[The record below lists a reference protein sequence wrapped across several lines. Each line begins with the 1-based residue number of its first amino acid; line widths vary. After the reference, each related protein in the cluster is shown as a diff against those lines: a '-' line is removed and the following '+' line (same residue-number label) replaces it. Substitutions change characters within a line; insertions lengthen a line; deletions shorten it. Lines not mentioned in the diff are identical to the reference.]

1 MVYVNQLLFDFLPK
15 ISVALLCGSL
25 IGFERELKEKPA
37 GLRTYVLVTLGACLF
52 QLVGME
58 LTRVWAGVADPTR
71 VASQVVT
78 GIGFLG
84 AGAIILSRGH
94 VKGMTTA
101 ATIWFS
107 AGVGVGVGSGLYE
120 LSILI
125 TLIGVGALVL
135 LTRVE
140 SALHTK
146 DREDY
151 RCSVIAMCE
160 GAEEKVLAV
169 LGKHG
174 KRAKVTGL
182 SKGKGVCEVSF
193 TARMDSDELSVL
205 QREITDIAPEMT
217 FKSEMAEEG

>member
-1 MVYVNQLLFDFLPK
+1 MVDVNQLLFDFLPK
-15 ISVALLCGSL
+15 IGVAILCGSL

-58 LTRVWAGVADPTR
+58 LTRVWVGATDPTR

-120 LSILI
+120 LAILI
-125 TLIGVGALVL
+125 TLVAVGVLVL

-140 SALHTK
+140 SQLHTK
-146 DREDY
+146 DRHDY
-151 RCSVIAMCE
+151 KCSVLAICE
-160 GAEEKVLAV
+160 GADEKVLAA
-169 LGKHG
+169 LAKHG
-174 KRAKVTGL
+174 RRVKVTGL
-182 SKGKGVCEVSF
+182 SKGKGICEISF
-193 TARMDSDELSVL
+193 TAREDAEELAAL
-205 QREITDIAPEMT
+205 QREMTAITPELT
-217 FKSEMAEEG
+217 FKSEMAEDG